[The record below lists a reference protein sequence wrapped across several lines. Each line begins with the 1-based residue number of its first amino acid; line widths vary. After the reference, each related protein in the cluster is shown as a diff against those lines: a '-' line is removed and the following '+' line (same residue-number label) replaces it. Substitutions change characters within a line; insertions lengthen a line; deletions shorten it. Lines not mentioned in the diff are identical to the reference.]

1 MRTIRV
7 QEKRSSHVWLWLAAG
22 AAAGLTVGILVAERR
37 SGRKTSFRKFVA
49 RGRGLAS
56 GVIDNIG
63 PILETAMSLREAWS
77 GPVAEDEE
85 EVEEVEE
92 LEELDEE
99 LDEDDLDDENDE
111 DDEDDELDDD
121 DEDDEEDDAEDEE
134 DDEDEAD
141 EDEEDETDEDEEP
154 ELSGLDARVLEAFS
168 NDPVLADRAVEI
180 EDVGTG
186 DIVLH
191 GRVRNPG
198 EVKHAVTMARG
209 VPGVTRVRE
218 KLKVYS
224 RR

>member
-7 QEKRSSHVWLWLAAG
+7 EEKQSSHIWLWLAVG

-37 SGRKTSFRKFVA
+37 SGRKTSFRKIVG

-56 GVIDNIG
+56 GLIDNIG
-63 PILETAMSLREAWS
+63 PILETAMSLKDAWS
-77 GPVAEDEE
+77 GPVAEDEDE
-85 EVEEVEE
+85 EIE
-92 LEELDEE
+92 EE
-99 LDEDDLDDENDE
+99 LDEDDLEDDLDDE
-111 DDEDDELDDD
+111 DDEDE
-121 DEDDEEDDAEDEE
+121 EDEENDEGDEDEE
-134 DDEDEAD
+134 DDEEEDDEA
-141 EDEEDETDEDEEP
+141 EEDEEP
-154 ELSGLDARVLEAFS
+154 ELGSLDARVLEAFS

-180 EDVGTG
+180 EDVGSG

-191 GRVRNPG
+191 GRVRNPR

>member
-7 QEKRSSHVWLWLAAG
+7 QENRSSHIWLWLAAG

-85 EVEEVEE
+85 EEVEEVEE
-92 LEELDEE
+92 LDEELDDEE
-99 LDEDDLDDENDE
+99 LDEDDLDDEE
-111 DDEDDELDDD
+111 DEDDELDEEDNDADEADD
-121 DEDDEEDDAEDEE
+121 DEDEEEDEEE
-134 DDEDEAD
+134 DDEDEA
-141 EDEEDETDEDEEP
+141 DEDEEP

-168 NDPVLADRAVEI
+168 NDPILADRAVEI

-191 GRVRNPG
+191 GRVRNPS

>member
-7 QEKRSSHVWLWLAAG
+7 EEKRSSHTWLWLAAG

-37 SGRKTSFRKFVA
+37 SGRKPSFRKLVA

-56 GVIDNIG
+56 GLIDNIG
-63 PILETAMSLREAWS
+63 PILETAMSLKDAWTR
-77 GPVAEDEE
+77 PVAEDEDE
-85 EVEEVEE
+85 ER
-92 LEELDEE
+92 DEE
-99 LDEDDLDDENDE
+99 LDDELEEDDLEDDLDDEDDEDDEDAEDDE
-111 DDEDDELDDD
+111 DDEDDELD
-121 DEDDEEDDAEDEE
+121 AEE
-134 DDEDEAD
+134 DDEDEDDDEAD
-141 EDEEDETDEDEEP
+141 EDEEP
-154 ELSGLDARVLEAFS
+154 ELEALDARVLEAFS

-180 EDVGTG
+180 EDVGSG

-191 GRVRNPG
+191 GRVRNPR

>member
-7 QEKRSSHVWLWLAAG
+7 EEKESSHTWLWLAAG

-37 SGRKTSFRKFVA
+37 SGRKTSFRKLVA

-63 PILETAMSLREAWS
+63 PILETAMSLKEAWS

-85 EVEEVEE
+85 EEVEEV
-92 LEELDEE
+92 DEE
-99 LDEDDLDDENDE
+99 LDEDDLDDEE
-111 DDEDDELDDD
+111 DEDDELDDAD
-121 DEDDEEDDAEDEE
+121 DETDDETDDDADDDADD
-134 DDEDEAD
+134 DDEDE
-141 EDEEDETDEDEEP
+141 EEDDDEADEDEEP

-168 NDPVLADRAVEI
+168 NDPILADRAVEI
-180 EDVGTG
+180 EDVGSG

-191 GRVRNPG
+191 GRVRNPR
-198 EVKHAVTMARG
+198 EVKHAVTLAGG